1 MRLAVKST
9 VTLTTIY
16 LLILGGLGFW
26 MEYELRSVVG
36 SVMED
41 TARLVG
47 NEIAAALSE
56 SALAQLLQGDPAT
69 RQLLEQIVA
78 DVTTRSHVVA
88 SISVVDEGGR
98 VVVSDDLEMG
108 RQLVIP
114 AVIFQGTTQT
124 QFLTAPSPF
133 QGGKY
138 HLFVPLLRQENVVG
152 YLRLSLSSA
161 DIASLYRRAR
171 GQIVLAAVV
180 GLTCIGAL
188 GFLFLVQLARRGA
201 ALARTLEA
209 TVRGETLPALAQHDE
224 FSHAI
229 EAAGR
234 LGRELSE
241 TRERCSHAQR
251 RVSALA
257 NFMDVGVL
265 LLRSDRTLEFAN
277 GTARELLGCQQAGDL
292 EERWEGMKH
301 LLADALDRSAEAGS
315 SGARVDVEVSFNGST
330 RRLRVELHRPDEDE
344 HGGYLVLIKDRE
356 LLDAF
361 ETDLRLATQ
370 MRGLARV
377 YGALAHELKAP
388 LGAMSINL
396 ELLND
401 ALHADADS
409 DDPTLPDRRRRYVTV
424 LRDELARLNR
434 SLISV
439 LNQSTS
445 LTERRARFDLRELI
459 RDIEALLSPQA
470 KQQHVSLDVR
480 LAETE
485 MPLMGHRD
493 RLKQAILNIATNAL
507 EAMPDGGQMGM
518 ACEPRNGH
526 ASLLIRDSGPGIPPD
541 VMGKIYG
548 MYFTTKTGGTGIGLY
563 VARSVVESHG
573 GNIHVDSHAGEGTSF
588 EVDLPLADA
597 SA

>member
-9 VTLTTIY
+9 VTLTALY
-16 LLILGGLGFW
+16 LLILGGLGLW

-69 RQLLEQIVA
+69 RQLLEQIVG

-88 SISVVDEGGR
+88 SIAVVDDSGR

-108 RQLVIP
+108 HQLVMP
-114 AVIFQGTTQT
+114 AVIFQGTTQP
-124 QFLTAPSPF
+124 QFLSAQSPF

-188 GFLFLVQLARRGA
+188 GFLFHVQLAQRGA

-209 TVRGETLPALAQHDE
+209 TVRGEAVPALPQRDE
-224 FSHAI
+224 FSHVI
-229 EAAGR
+229 EAAGK

-241 TRERCSHAQR
+241 TRERSSQAQR
-251 RVSALA
+251 RISALA

-265 LLRSDRTLEFAN
+265 LLRADRTLEFAN
-277 GTARELLGCQQAGDL
+277 ATARELLGCQHPGDL
-292 EERWEGMKH
+292 EQRWEGMKH
-301 LLADALDRSAEAGS
+301 LLGESLDRLAEASS

-344 HGGYLVLIKDRE
+344 RGGYLVLIKDRE

-401 ALHADADS
+401 ALHADAES
-409 DDPTLPDRRRRYVTV
+409 DDPTLSDRRRRYVAV
-424 LRDELARLNR
+424 LREELARLNR

-445 LTERRARFDLRELI
+445 LSERRGRFDLRELI
-459 RDIEALLSPQA
+459 RDIEALLAPQA
-470 KQQHVSLDVR
+470 KQQRVSLDVR
-480 LAETE
+480 LPENE
-485 MPLMGHRD
+485 ILLIGHRD
-493 RLKQAILNIATNAL
+493 RLKQALLNIATNAL

-518 ACEPRNGH
+518 AAEPRNGH
-526 ASLLIRDSGPGIPPD
+526 ASVLIRDSGPGIPPD
-541 VMGKIYG
+541 VLGKMYG

-563 VARSVVESHG
+563 VTKSVVESHG
-573 GNIHVDSHAGEGTSF
+573 GNIHVNSDEGQGTCF
-588 EVDLPLADA
+588 EVNLPLADA
-597 SA
+597 EV